1 MKNVKKAKK
10 VKQRAVR
17 KEAGKIKTKSK
28 GKHKPRYKS
37 TSYAKNFD
45 ALTKMYQC
53 NEYEYDSR
61 GW

>member
-28 GKHKPRYKS
+28 RKTQAEIQVHV
-37 TSYAKNFD
+37 
-45 ALTKMYQC
+45 LC
-53 NEYEYDSR
+53 
-61 GW
+61 